1 MVNGHAE
8 RRADGVLAAV
18 ALADGVL
25 RIVLAVEIVLEIVH
39 HLLSLL
45 RQAVFVNQRQHGHL
59 DRGKR
64 RRDAQHDAGFAVLKL
79 LDLVGMAQHCEE
91 HTVHTDGSLHAVRNV
106 ALVGLRVEVL
116 DLLSGESLM
125 VAEVEVGTG
134 VDSLQLL
141 ETEREVELDVGRGV
155 GVVGQF
161 LVIVE
166 TVVLGTHPEVDVP
179 FHAVLLP
186 LFEPLHLGARTAEEF
201 HLHLLELSHSEY
213 ELSCDDLVSERLS
226 DLGDTER
233 NLHAAR
239 LLDVEIFNEYSLC
252 RLRTQV
258 DLVVRLAG
266 VADLGREHQVE
277 LTHVGPVLRAGN
289 RIHNVAVKDDLLV
302 LLEVV
307 GLLGCNITVV
317 NLVIFRLL
325 PQNVRVS
332 GAELLL
338 VEGISEP
345 LAALLDLLVHLLL
358 DLAEIVLDQIVG
370 AIPLLGVLVVD
381 ERIVERRHV
390 A

>member
-1 MVNGHAE
+1 M
-8 RRADGVLAAV
+8 RF
-18 ALADGVL
+18 
-25 RIVLAVEIVLEIVH
+25 
-39 HLLSLL
+39 S
-45 RQAVFVNQRQHGHL
+45 F
-59 DRGKR
+59 
-64 RRDAQHDAGFAVLKL
+64 
-79 LDLVGMAQHCEE
+79 
-91 HTVHTDGSLHAVRNV
+91 
-106 ALVGLRVEVL
+106 
-116 DLLSGESLM
+116 
-125 VAEVEVGTG
+125 
-134 VDSLQLL
+134 
-141 ETEREVELDVGRGV
+141 
-155 GVVGQF
+155 
-161 LVIVE
+161 
-166 TVVLGTHPEVDVP
+166 
-179 FHAVLLP
+179 P

-213 ELSCDDLVSERLS
+213 ELSRDDLVSERLS

-277 LTHVGPVLRAGN
+277 LTHISPVLRAGN
-289 RIHNVAVKDDLLV
+289 RIHDVAVKDDLLV

-338 VEGISEP
+338 VE
-345 LAALLDLLVHLLL
+345 AHLRTSCGPSRPPCSSSPRSCR
-358 DLAEIVLDQIVG
+358 DSPRSDC
-370 AIPLLGVLVVD
+370 
-381 ERIVERRHV
+381 RRDTSSWSPCCR
-390 A
+390 

>member
-1 MVNGHAE
+1 
-8 RRADGVLAAV
+8 
-18 ALADGVL
+18 
-25 RIVLAVEIVLEIVH
+25 
-39 HLLSLL
+39 
-45 RQAVFVNQRQHGHL
+45 
-59 DRGKR
+59 
-64 RRDAQHDAGFAVLKL
+64 
-79 LDLVGMAQHCEE
+79 
-91 HTVHTDGSLHAVRNV
+91 
-106 ALVGLRVEVL
+106 
-116 DLLSGESLM
+116 M

-155 GVVGQF
+155 GIVGQF
-161 LVIVE
+161 LVIME
-166 TVVLGTHPEVDVP
+166 TVVLGTHPEADVP

-186 LFEPLHLGARTAEEF
+186 FLEPLHLGARTAEEF

-213 ELSCDDLVSERLS
+213 ELSRDDLVSERLS

-370 AIPLLGVLVVD
+370 AIPLLGILVVD